1 MINNITDSVVYV
13 GANDHELDLFE
24 SQYIVPNGMA
34 YNSYVIKDD
43 KIAVIDTIDKRKTD
57 EWMANVE
64 EALASSP

>member
-34 YNSYVIKDD
+34 VLPVS
-43 KIAVIDTIDKRKTD
+43 IAGK
-57 EWMANVE
+57 N
-64 EALASSP
+64 